1 MRHETDK
8 KQINFYFM
16 VLEIDMRKMFFRY
29 LAVIMLIAMIFI
41 IILNNYI
48 TGMIGEK
55 YIEQQAKGTIYQVI
69 EKIKSSET
77 ETEELKARLS
87 EDYLTRC
94 RAFLYMAESNPE
106 ILTDTDELKR
116 ITELLNVDELH
127 VIGRDGKIIN
137 SSVDRYIGFDM
148 SSDPQS
154 AEFLGLFEEG
164 SSGKLVQDIMPN
176 GVEGREFQYVG
187 LVMSDR
193 EHILQIGMKPE
204 RYIQE
209 LKKSNLSNYIENSAE
224 KNSSIFII
232 NKQTGRYDN
241 HSDRS
246 LVGALTSEV
255 PDLDLFYEKYSSGGM
270 YTYLDVKYYLYVSE
284 YEDKLIGVS
293 YDYASIMMLMQNMR
307 ILTIVFVCLTFL
319 IIMLLIGMLVDRRIV
334 KHIHS
339 IISDMDDISGG
350 DLDKTVNENSLPEFE
365 KLSSG
370 INHMKNA
377 IISNGSKIAGIIGAA
392 NIPIAVYEINYRT
405 GECSVIGNIQ
415 KIFRLT
421 DEENRRLLSDNKA
434 LTDYICDV
442 SSCPE
447 DGEENVYCLPGKN
460 CWVKIDEIPGENGI
474 FCVVTD
480 ATDFIAEKRRIVSER
495 DCDAL
500 TGIYNRRCFERKVS
514 MMMKAKT
521 DGVSAILMMDLDNF
535 KGINDSY
542 GHAFGD
548 EYLKFTA
555 DCLKTFED
563 ENIIVGRRSGDEF
576 YMFFCGFESRKR
588 INEIIGSIY
597 RFIDSNLIKA
607 PDGMRKIAFS
617 SGAAFRSN
625 DEDFN
630 QLLNNAD
637 EMLYKAKN
645 ENKGGFVSE

>member
-1 MRHETDK
+1 M
-8 KQINFYFM
+8 I
-16 VLEIDMRKMFFRY
+16 LELNMRKMFLKY
-29 LAVIMLIAMIFI
+29 LVVIMLIAMIFI

-48 TGMIGEK
+48 TGVIAEQYM
-55 YIEQQAKGTIYQVI
+55 EQQAKSTVNQVV
-69 EKIKSSET
+69 EKIVTSET
-77 ETEELKARLS
+77 EAEELKRRLS

-94 RAFLYMAESNPE
+94 KAFLYMAESNPE
-106 ILTDTDELKR
+106 ILTDTDELKN
-116 ITELLNVDELH
+116 ITDLLNVDELH
-127 VIGRDGKIIN
+127 VIGRDGKITN
-137 SSVDRYIGFDM
+137 SSVDRYIGYDM
-148 SSDPQS
+148 ANSPQS
-154 AEFLGLFEEG
+154 AEFLALFEEG
-164 SSGKLVQDIMPN
+164 STGKLVQDIQPN

-187 LVMSDR
+187 LIMSDR

-204 RYIQE
+204 RYISE
-209 LKKSNLSNYIENSAE
+209 LKKSNLSNFIENSAD
-224 KNSSIFII
+224 KNTSIFII
-232 NKQTGRYDN
+232 NRKTGRYED

-255 PDLDLFYEKYSSGGM
+255 PDLDGFCNQYVNGGT
-270 YTYLDVKYYLYVSE
+270 YKYLDVKYYLYVSE
-284 YEDKLIGVS
+284 YDGKIIGVS
-293 YDYASIMMLMQNMR
+293 YDYASIMGLMQNMR

-319 IIMLLIGMLVDRRIV
+319 IIMVLIGMLVNQRIV

-377 IISNGSKIAGIIGAA
+377 IISNGNKIAGIIGAA

-405 GECSVIGNIQ
+405 GECSVIGNLR
-415 KIFRLT
+415 KMFRLT
-421 DEENRRLLSDNKA
+421 DEENQRLLSDNKA
-434 LTDYICDV
+434 LTDYICDI

-447 DGEENVYCLPGKN
+447 DGEENVYAVPNKD

-480 ATDFIAEKRRIVSER
+480 ATDFITEKRRIVSER

-514 MMMKAKT
+514 MLMKAKT
-521 DGVSAILMMDLDNF
+521 DGVSAMLMMDLDNF

-555 DCLKTFED
+555 NCLKTFED
-563 ENIIVGRRSGDEF
+563 DNIIVGRRSGDEF
-576 YMFFCGFESRKR
+576 YMFFCGFKTREK
-588 INEIIGSIY
+588 INSKIEAIY
-597 RFIDSNLIKA
+597 KFIDGNLIKA

-617 SGAAFRSN
+617 AGAAFRSN

-630 QLLNNAD
+630 QLLNIAD

-645 ENKGGFVSE
+645 ENKGSFVTE

>member
-1 MRHETDK
+1 
-8 KQINFYFM
+8 
-16 VLEIDMRKMFFRY
+16 MRKMFLRY
-29 LAVIMLIAMIFI
+29 LAVIMLIAMICI
-41 IILNNYI
+41 IILNNFI
-48 TGMIGEK
+48 TGKIGNQ
-55 YIEQQAKGTIYQVI
+55 YVEQQAKSSVYQVI

-77 ETEELKARLS
+77 EIEELKVRLS

-94 RAFLYMAESNPE
+94 RAFLYMAESNPG
-106 ILTDTDELKR
+106 ILTDTEELKN
-116 ITELLNVDELH
+116 ITDLLNVDELH
-127 VIGRDGKIIN
+127 VIGRDGKITN
-137 SSVDRYIGFDM
+137 SSVEGYIGFDM

-154 AEFLGLFEEG
+154 AEFLELFEED
-164 SSGKLVQDIMPN
+164 SSGQLVQDIMPN
-176 GVEGREFQYVG
+176 GAEGREFQYVG

-204 RYIQE
+204 RYLQE
-209 LKKSNLSNYIENSAE
+209 LKKSNLSNYIENSAD
-224 KNSSIFII
+224 KNMSIFII
-232 NKQTGRYDN
+232 NEQTGRYEN

-255 PDLDLFYEKYSSGGM
+255 PDYDSFYEKYSSGGM

-293 YDYASIMMLMQNMR
+293 YDYASIMELMQNMR

-319 IIMLLIGMLVDRRIV
+319 VIMVLIALLVNRRIV

-350 DLDKTVNENSLPEFE
+350 DLDKTVTENSLPEFE

-377 IISNGSKIAGIIGAA
+377 ILSNSNKIAGIIGAA

-405 GECSVIGNIQ
+405 GECTVIGNIQ

-421 DEENRRLLSDNKA
+421 DEENKRLLSDNKA
-434 LTDYICDV
+434 LTDYICDI

-447 DGEENVYCLPGKN
+447 EGEENVYSLPDKN
-460 CWVKIDEIPGENGI
+460 CWVKIDEIPGENGL

-514 MMMKAKT
+514 MMMKART
-521 DGVSAILMMDLDNF
+521 EGISAILMIDLDNF

-563 ENIIVGRRSGDEF
+563 DNIIVGRRSGDEF
-576 YMFFCGFESRKR
+576 YLFFCGFKSREAV
-588 INEIIGSIY
+588 NAVIGSIY
-597 RFIDSNLIKA
+597 SFIDDNLIKA

-617 SGAAFRSN
+617 AGAAFRSN

-637 EMLYKAKN
+637 EMLYKAKK
-645 ENKGGFVSE
+645 ENKGGFVAE

>member
-1 MRHETDK
+1 
-8 KQINFYFM
+8 
-16 VLEIDMRKMFFRY
+16 MRKMFLRY
-29 LAVIMLIAMIFI
+29 LVVIMLIAMIFI

-48 TGMIGEK
+48 TGMIAEQ
-55 YIEQQAKGTIYQVI
+55 YVEQQAKSTVNQVI
-69 EKIKSSET
+69 EKIDSTET

-87 EDYLTRC
+87 VDYLTRC
-94 RAFLYMAESNPE
+94 RAFLYMAESSPE
-106 ILTDTDELKR
+106 ILTDTDELKN
-116 ITELLNVDELH
+116 ITALLNVDELH
-127 VIGRDGKIIN
+127 VIGRDGKITN
-137 SSVDRYIGFDM
+137 SSVDRYIGYDM
-148 SSDPQS
+148 ADSPQS
-154 AEFLGLFEEG
+154 AEFLLLFDED
-164 SSGKLVQDIMPN
+164 SSGQLVQDIMPN
-176 GVEGREFQYVG
+176 GEEGREFQYVG

-193 EHILQIGMKPE
+193 QHILQIGIKPE

-209 LKKSNLSNYIENSAE
+209 LKNNNLSNFIENSAD
-224 KNSSIFII
+224 KNTCIFII
-232 NKQTGRYDN
+232 NKKTGRYED

-255 PDLDLFYEKYSSGGM
+255 PDLDSFCSQYVNGGM
-270 YTYLDVKYYLYVSE
+270 YNYLDVKYYIYVSE
-284 YEDKLIGVS
+284 HDGKIIGIS
-293 YDYASIMMLMQNMR
+293 YDYASIMGLMQNMKT
-307 ILTIVFVCLTFL
+307 LTIIFVCLTFL
-319 IIMLLIGMLVDRRIV
+319 IIMLLIGLLVNQRIV

-350 DLDKTVNENSLPEFE
+350 DLDKTVTENSLPEFE

-377 IISNGSKIAGIIGAA
+377 ILSNSSKIAGIIGAA
-392 NIPIAVYEINYRT
+392 NIPIAVYEISFRT
-405 GECSVIGNIQ
+405 GECSVIGNLR

-421 DEENRRLLSDNKA
+421 EEENQRLLSDNKA
-434 LTDYICDV
+434 LTQFLCDI

-447 DGEENVYCLPGKN
+447 DGEENVYSLPDKN
-460 CWVKIDEIPGENGI
+460 CWVKIDEIPGENGL

-495 DCDAL
+495 DCDPL

-514 MMMKAKT
+514 LMMKARNE
-521 DGVSAILMMDLDNF
+521 GVSAILMIDLDNF
-535 KGINDSY
+535 KCINDSY

-563 ENIIVGRRSGDEF
+563 DRIIVGRRSGDEF
-576 YMFFCGFESRKR
+576 YMFFCGFESREE
-588 INEIIGSIY
+588 INEVIGSLY
-597 RFIDSNLIKA
+597 SFIDGNLINA

-617 SGAAFRSN
+617 AGAAFRSN

-630 QLLNNAD
+630 QLLNKAD

-645 ENKGGFVSE
+645 ENKGGFVAE